1 MCMTMFFVNLV
12 KKDDVFELKF
22 ICNDVCWSVNEFGDD
37 FGVDD
42 FLVKLNVV
50 FQTHVH
56 AFSITTLTGFVFW
69 MLHFFFGSREEFSST
84 TLLFLRICEE
94 CCGNGEEFLFEKMVN
109 SSPMNSPTW

>member
-1 MCMTMFFVNLV
+1 MCMTMFFINLV

-22 ICNDVCWSVNEFGDD
+22 ICNDVFWSANEFGDD

-56 AFSITTLTGFVFW
+56 AFSTTTLTGFVFW
-69 MLHFFFGSREEFSST
+69 MLHFVFGSREEFSST

-94 CCGNGEEFLFEKMVN
+94 CGNGEEFLFEKMVN
-109 SSPMNSPTW
+109 S